1 MGVFKLQ
8 VLYQLLLLLED
19 VLELSKRGLHLLQ
32 RELVLTL
39 RGLVLCHPG
48 VELSDGVVKQ
58 CPFLQQDINLLHPL
72 IRDSLDLVVPLLQS
86 SNLSISLSMSGHFLG
101 SSICSIKNLSVG
113 KAGLVE
119 SVNLHMKGLDL
130 VQI

>member
-8 VLYQLLLLLED
+8 AFHQLLLLLED
-19 VLELSKRGLHLLQ
+19 VLELSKSGLHLLQ

-58 CPFLQQDINLLHPL
+58 SPFLQEDINLLHPL

-86 SNLSISLSMSGHFLG
+86 SNLSISGHLLG
-101 SSICSIKNLSVG
+101 SSVCSIKNLSVG
-113 KAGLVE
+113 KAGLVKG
-119 SVNLHMKGLDL
+119 VNLLM
-130 VQI
+130 